1 MGFCC
6 VTFLAHMEGLRLA
19 DWCQALE
26 PSVLREMIDVVSKE
40 PLVINFATGLPES
53 DFFPAK
59 EYKDAIS
66 LALASDPLSLQY
78 RPPYEPL
85 KKHIVEIMA
94 KRGVHCTPEQVF
106 ITTGAQQG
114 LNVLTR
120 MLLNPGG
127 DMILE
132 EVVYA
137 GLRQAINPLQP
148 KIHFV
153 NTDLATG
160 MDIGELEA
168 LLEKGV
174 RPPFFYIVPNAQA
187 PIGVS
192 LSPEKRKQILAL
204 ASKWR
209 IPVIEDDTYGFLTY
223 NGEEQCLKSLN
234 DDWVFYLGSFSKVIA
249 PALRL
254 GWMVAPPTLLN
265 TLTVLKEATDL
276 ESSGLTQR
284 AVSAYLDQG
293 HFWDQVGLLNKEY
306 QRRRDVMLEC
316 LTEYFSDFATWSSPT
331 GGLFIWVVLTND
343 VDTRGLLDYC
353 LKEVRVAFIP
363 GCTFALPGAESKN
376 TMRLNFASSKPSKIR
391 EGIRLLGGAVLE
403 YQKKQSKN
411 SAQ

>member
-1 MGFCC
+1 
-6 VTFLAHMEGLRLA
+6 
-19 DWCQALE
+19 
-26 PSVLREMIDVVSKE
+26 
-40 PLVINFATGLPES
+40 
-53 DFFPAK
+53 
-59 EYKDAIS
+59 
-66 LALASDPLSLQY
+66 
-78 RPPYEPL
+78 
-85 KKHIVEIMA
+85 
-94 KRGVHCTPEQVF
+94 
-106 ITTGAQQG
+106 
-114 LNVLTR
+114 
-120 MLLNPGG
+120 
-127 DMILE
+127 MILE

-160 MDIGELEA
+160 MDIAEVEA

-192 LSPEKRKQILAL
+192 LSPEKRKQILEV

-223 NGEEQCLKSLN
+223 DGEEQCLKSLN

-254 GWMVAPPTLLN
+254 GWMVAPPALLN

-293 HFWDQVGLLNKEY
+293 HFWEHVGLLNKEY

-316 LTEYFSDFATWSSPT
+316 LNEYFSDFATWSKPT
-331 GGLFIWVVLTND
+331 GGLFIWVVLNND

-363 GCTFALPGAESKN
+363 GCTFALPGTESKN
-376 TMRLNFASSKPSKIR
+376 TMRINFASSKPSKIR

-403 YQKKQSKN
+403 YQKKQANN
-411 SAQ
+411 SSQ